1 MSTQPVRGTR
11 DLLGDDYAKYSY
23 LNRVALDVLPTYG
36 YQGIETPLFE
46 YTSLFQRGL
55 GETSDVVG
63 KEMYTFADR
72 GSDSLTLRPEGT
84 ASVARAII
92 SAGLTQT
99 LPQKLFYSGPMFR
112 YERPQKGRY
121 RQFYQLGIEYIGLA
135 HPLADVECIALA
147 DHLLK
152 AWGISDYQLHLNTLG
167 DLESRQNYRQ
177 ALVDYFSRYKNDL
190 SADSQNRLEKNPL
203 RILDSKDANDQLLC
217 QETPLFDGYLNET
230 SRHFFD
236 QVQNGLTTLGIHFV
250 RDQKLVRGLDYYC
263 HTAFE
268 FKTTSLG
275 AQDAILAGGRYD
287 GLMQQLGGPAIPAV
301 GWACGLDRLALMLN
315 DFAVPNRLKVG
326 LIASEE
332 GLDPLSL
339 KLAQQLRHADIA
351 CEVFLKGDLSKRLKA
366 ADKGACQ
373 VAILLRPEEYQSNQ
387 IKIRY
392 LQQDFSPVGDKETIV
407 SLSDLVPNLLSL
419 KKA

>member
-11 DLLGDDYAKYSY
+11 DLLGDDYAKCSY
-23 LNRVALDVLPTYG
+23 LNRVAFDILAAYG
-36 YQGIETPLFE
+36 YQGIETPIFE
-46 YTSLFQRGL
+46 HTSLFQRGL

-72 GSDSLTLRPEGT
+72 GGDSLTLRPEGT
-84 ASVARAII
+84 APVTRAII

-121 RQFYQLGIEYIGLA
+121 RQFYQLGVEYIGSA

-177 ALVDYFSRYKNDL
+177 ALVDYFGRYKNDL
-190 SADSQNRLEKNPL
+190 SPDSQIRLEKNPL
-203 RILDSKDANDQLLC
+203 RILDSKDANDQVLC
-217 QETPLFDGYLNET
+217 QDAPLFDEYLTED

-236 QVQNGLTTLGIHFV
+236 QVQNGLVTLGIDFT
-250 RDQKLVRGLDYYC
+250 RNQKLVRGLDYYC

-268 FKTTSLG
+268 FKTNSLG

-287 GLMQQLGGPAIPAV
+287 GLMQQLGGPVVPAV
-301 GWACGLDRLALMLN
+301 GWACGLDRLALMLT
-315 DFAVPNRLKVG
+315 DFKTPDHLKIA
-326 LIASEE
+326 LIAAEE
-332 GLDPLSL
+332 GLEPISL
-339 KLAQQLRHADIA
+339 KFAQQLRHVCVP

-366 ADKGACQ
+366 ADKAGCQ
-373 VAILLRPEEYQSNQ
+373 VAVLLRPEEYQSNQ
-387 IKIRY
+387 VKIRY
-392 LQQDFSPVGDKETIV
+392 LQQDFSPAGDKETIV
-407 SLSDLVPNLLSL
+407 SISDLVPHLLSL